1 MPNLSTRLALGF
13 GAGFVSHLVFQ
24 GAFGSAL
31 YAAHIL
37 PSLPFSLAPVPP
49 LGVPRTV
56 SLGAWA
62 GIWALLYVAL
72 EPWLTARLGRWLG
85 GIAFGVLPLL
95 GHWFVALPLKGMG
108 VGGGFHAGTVP
119 IEVGFHLIFGLGVAV
134 LFGAGLALVERNH
147 ARLSPQHG

>member
-1 MPNLSTRLALGF
+1 MSTLTTRLALGF
-13 GAGFVSHLVFQ
+13 GAGFLSHLVFQ
-24 GAFGSAL
+24 GAFGSTL

-56 SLGAWA
+56 SLGVWA
-62 GIWALLYVAL
+62 GLWALLYVVL

-95 GHWFVALPLKGMG
+95 GHWFVALPFKGAG
-108 VGGGFHAGTVP
+108 VGGGFHAGMVP
-119 IEVGFHLIFGLGVAV
+119 IEIGFHLIFGLGVAI
-134 LFGAGLALVERNH
+134 LYRAGATLTGRIPPRAV
-147 ARLSPQHG
+147 PQQG